1 MDAIVFAEPLRVHL
15 VWLALAAAA
24 ACASFEFRSVHRLER
39 FVSAAMQARLARRRT
54 RLRRASQVVLVLA
67 TLLAGV
73 VGLMRPQT
81 PGGTETIDR
90 GVRADIMVVL
100 DVSKSMLAE
109 DAAPSRLA
117 RAKAEIGEFI
127 ERVRDQR
134 VGLVVFAGRAS
145 VVSPLTSDY
154 GFFRLVLR
162 DVGPGSVTRGG
173 TRIGDAVRKA
183 VAAFGVDRGTPRVM
197 LLITDGEDHD
207 SYPLDAVADA
217 VEAGVRIVTI
227 GFGSED
233 GSEIVVT
240 NPRTGARQPLVD
252 GDGNLVRS
260 RLDGDLLRRIAL
272 ESEGIYVPAGTAA
285 LDIDSIVEAWVA
297 PLLTDASARM
307 VRRNPTEHYRW
318 FALAA
323 LLTLVAA
330 VWVGSGGATTPARPE
345 DG

>member
-15 VWLALAAAA
+15 VWLAAAAAA
-24 ACASFEFRSVHRLER
+24 ACAFFEFRSADRLQR
-39 FVSAAMQARLARRRT
+39 FVSAVMQARLARRRT
-54 RLRRASQVVLVLA
+54 RLRRALQVALVLA

-90 GVRADIMVVL
+90 GVQADIMVVL

-117 RAKAEIGEFI
+117 RAKAEITEFI

-183 VAAFGVDRGTPRVM
+183 VAAFGVNRGTPRVM

-217 VEAGVRIVTI
+217 VDAGVRIVTI

-240 NPRTGARQPLVD
+240 DPETGARQPLVD

-297 PLLTDASARM
+297 PLVTDAAARV

-330 VWVGSGGATTPARPE
+330 AWVGGGGATTPVRPE
-345 DG
+345 GG

>member
-1 MDAIVFAEPLRVHL
+1 MDAVVFAEPLRVHL
-15 VWLALAAAA
+15 VWLALAVAA
-24 ACASFEFRSVHRLER
+24 ACAFFEFRSAERLER
-39 FVSAAMQARLARRRT
+39 FVSAAMQARLAWRRT
-54 RLRRASQVVLVLA
+54 RLRRALQVALVLV

-109 DAAPSRLA
+109 DAAPSRLG
-117 RAKAEIGEFI
+117 RAKAEITEFI

-183 VAAFGVDRGTPRVM
+183 VAAFGVNRGTPRIM

-217 VEAGVRIVTI
+217 VDAGVRIVAI
-227 GFGSED
+227 GFGSEE

-240 NPRTGARQPLVD
+240 DPATGARQPLVD

-260 RLDGDLLRRIAL
+260 RLDGDVLRRIAL
-272 ESEGIYVPAGTAA
+272 ESEGVYVPAGTAA

-297 PLLTDASARM
+297 PLVADASARV

-318 FALAA
+318 FVLAA

-330 VWVGSGGATTPARPE
+330 VWVGGGGATPVRPE
-345 DG
+345 GR